1 MADLSHTKETNAG
14 KTPGLLAKS
23 ANSIKDRF
31 RARLQKQP
39 KKVGEA
45 TETFNGDHATRSKPI
60 FATPVDPSEGPPTN
74 TAARSLFAGS
84 SAAVTSVQDLAVS
97 AIAPINDLWG
107 LAYQQLSKEKESL
120 VTAYSH
126 ILSDATISDT
136 NDVQEQVQAIL
147 ALKRE
152 QILEKQWKLQW
163 GNKPIHVRTQIDR
176 IFKLIGVFKDL
187 GTSIAGLDPV
197 HAGLPWAGI
206 CFLISVSLLPLLR
219 PEYADVFAQPIL
231 NDSDQNRSLLDG
243 LNIITEIVARY
254 RITTEIWLRE
264 VNKIQGLIDLDSEFR
279 RILLK
284 LYTAVLEYQAQ
295 AVCQLNRGTLLRMA
309 RNLPKFDDWTGLR
322 AKITDLDT
330 QCRLYHSTAASHS
343 NLLSVHILKDSLARQ
358 EAQLDLLVTKQ
369 DDIQTVTREVT
380 LSISDLIVGQD
391 HEDIRNRLGSR
402 YWNSGQWL
410 LKHDAY
416 LAWKEN
422 PNGCL
427 ILKGS
432 VGVGKTCLTSIV
444 VQQALSSA
452 VSEQVAFFYCSQHKS
467 KTVDILRSILAQLSW
482 NINGELAAPT
492 KEWFEHSTGTRADSR
507 ETFQGNHRPHMSRKI
522 SSTECVDLIMEIA
535 LSKGDQMTV
544 IIDGLDECRDTYK
557 LLDYLGNLQN
567 NLPKFQLFL
576 STRLSLHYVY
586 EFSSSAII
594 SHFDS
599 SADIETYVKAEL
611 DSHDRR
617 SRSGMTTEQAD
628 MFQSLL
634 IRRARGM

>member
-1 MADLSHTKETNAG
+1 MADPSHTKETNGAR
-14 KTPGLLAKS
+14 KPGSFRKS
-23 ANSIKDRF
+23 VIAVKDRF
-31 RARLQKQP
+31 RTRLPKQP
-39 KKVGEA
+39 KKFGEA
-45 TETFNGDHATRSKPI
+45 PETFNSDHATRSKPI
-60 FATPVDPSEGPPTN
+60 FATPVDSSEGPPTN
-74 TAARSLFAGS
+74 TAARPLCAGS

-97 AIAPINDLWG
+97 AIAPFNDLWG
-107 LAYQQLSKEKESL
+107 LAYQQLIKEKESL

-176 IFKLIGVFKDL
+176 IVKLIGVFKDL
-187 GTSIAGLDPV
+187 GTLIAGLDPV

-206 CFLISVSLLPLLR
+206 CFLISVSLLPLLQL
-219 PEYADVFAQPIL
+219 EYADVFAQPIL

-243 LNIITEIVARY
+243 LDIITEIVARY

-264 VNKIQGLIDLDSEFR
+264 VNKMQGLIDLDSEFR
-279 RILLK
+279 RTVLK

-343 NLLSVHILKDSLARQ
+343 NLLSVQILKDSLTRQ

-380 LSISDLIVGQD
+380 LSISDVMVGQD
-391 HEDIRNRLGSR
+391 HEDVRDRLGSR

-416 LAWKEN
+416 ETWKREH
-422 PNGCL
+422 NGG
-427 ILKGS
+427 IWLKGP
-432 VGVGKTCLTSIV
+432 VGVGKTSLTSMVI
-444 VQQALSSA
+444 QEALSSA
-452 VSEQVAFFYCSQHKS
+452 VSEQVAFFYCSQHQS
-467 KTVDILRSILAQLSW
+467 ETVDILRSILAQLSW
-482 NINGELAAPT
+482 DINGELATPT
-492 KEWFEHSTGTRADSR
+492 KTWFEHSTGTRADSG
-507 ETFQGNHRPHMSRKI
+507 ETLLRNHRPYMSRKI
-522 SSTECVDLIMEIA
+522 SSTECIDLIMEIA
-535 LSKGDQMTV
+535 LSRTGQMTV
-544 IIDGLDECRDTYK
+544 IIDGLDECRDAYE
-557 LLDYLGNLQN
+557 LLDHLEYLQN
-567 NLPKFQLFL
+567 KLRKFRLFL
-576 STRLSLHYVY
+576 SSRLDLNYVHKL
-586 EFSSSAII
+586 SSPATI

-611 DSHDRR
+611 DSRDRR
-617 SRSGMTTEQAD
+617 SRSGMTTKQAA